1 MRRGQRR
8 RGLPPGC
15 RRGSGAARRGGG
27 SRVLQQRP
35 RSQRCPRKRRCPSR
49 RRPLPARHGASAAAS
64 GSTTRQ
70 HRAYPARA
78 SRPPT
83 LISAWAARVWAAQ
96 RGSGLSPRCGGVQPL
111 AAAWGRGRRGRSRL
125 RRRPQGADLGAH
137 REPTL
142 AAAACTEE
150 RRSPPLLCRAAARPT
165 RGTGGAAPAPP
176 PPLPPPPRALRP
188 QRPLHPQCPL
198 RLLRPGPSHP
208 PPPHALARLRAT
220 QAKCASPSSSK
231 AARLRLNPRAHRRSA
246 AK

>member
-15 RRGSGAARRGGG
+15 RRGSGVARRGGG
-27 SRVLQQRP
+27 GRVLRQRP

-64 GSTTRQ
+64 GSTTWQ
-70 HRAYPARA
+70 HRAYPAQA

-111 AAAWGRGRRGRSRL
+111 AAAWGRGRRGRRGRSRL

-137 REPTL
+137 RDPTL

-150 RRSPPLLCRAAARPT
+150 RRSPPLLCRAAARP
-165 RGTGGAAPAPP
+165 
-176 PPLPPPPRALRP
+176 
-188 QRPLHPQCPL
+188 LHPQCPL
-198 RLLRPGPSHP
+198 RLLRPGPSRP
-208 PPPHALARLRAT
+208 PPPHALARLRAI

-231 AARLRLNPRAHRRSA
+231 AARLRPSPPALGRSA